1 MSYNLFGLRIEMD
14 TKLLVKS
21 NEYIEGE
28 HLHESDLVFMS
39 FQAWTSHEEACSVG
53 AQGRVCEWCWGIF

>member
-1 MSYNLFGLRIEMD
+1 MD